1 MLSYKTTTQHCLK
14 HYYIQLLFSRE
25 TNQVKKQNIRVI
37 LLLFIYIHSSYSKN
51 YNSINCIS
59 SILFSCVVF
68 YVYLVIS
75 FQYLQLTGTYFI
87 YIYIYIYLS
96 YKYIS
101 QNIKIFHLYCGI
113 TISIT
118 SIQYFVTNLNNLYA
132 CRYFYY

>member
-59 SILFSCVVF
+59 SIVF
-68 YVYLVIS
+68 LCCFLCIS
-75 FQYLQLTGTYFI
+75 SNIIPILTTYRYIF

-96 YKYIS
+96 YTYIS